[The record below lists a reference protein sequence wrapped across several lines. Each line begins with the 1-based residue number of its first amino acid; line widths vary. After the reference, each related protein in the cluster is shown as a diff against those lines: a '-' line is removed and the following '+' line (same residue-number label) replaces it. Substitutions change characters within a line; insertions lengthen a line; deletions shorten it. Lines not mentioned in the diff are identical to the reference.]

1 MGYIF
6 LRIEYIFCGESLM
19 HNCCDIIYVR
29 QDDRIYLR
37 LFEKIIRFI
46 YKVFFIVKCEN
57 LKEEKIILVPKKK
70 RYTRVAIKII
80 ANKVHKAYKNS
91 NDYYIVFGKNLD
103 FMKDSF
109 DSDKVLDGKWLMRNS
124 IQQILHYISL
134 CNGQNMNLEN
144 IYVLVN
150 KYTKENKYLI
160 RSLIPNFKTVNII
173 TDDLKHFKLLEN
185 RLYTEGILITVSNNK
200 RKSVKKARYIVN
212 LDFQKEEVEKYSINP
227 NAVFINCVKE
237 KNIIKNSFTGIIVNN
252 IDGKLNPDLNEYM
265 KEYYG
270 IIDDNIFWESCL
282 IQSNSYNL
290 EIEEYCK
297 KKYFEITGLYG
308 IRGMINKSEF
318 LH

>member
-1 MGYIF
+1 
-6 LRIEYIFCGESLM
+6 M